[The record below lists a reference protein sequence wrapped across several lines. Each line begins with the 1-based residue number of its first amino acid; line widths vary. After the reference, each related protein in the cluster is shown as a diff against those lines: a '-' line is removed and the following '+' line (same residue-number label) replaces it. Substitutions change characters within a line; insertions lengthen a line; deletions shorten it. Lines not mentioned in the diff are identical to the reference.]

1 MGDVGATGARESM
14 ARPTDGGLSLA
25 AEEAFRACALDDVRA
40 LEALLREKRVPCTIA
55 DDKGNT
61 LLHLSCAS
69 DALSCAKEV
78 VKACVFAQHPP
89 ERAYLTLLNA
99 AGERALDVARACESE
114 RCAEWLGRM
123 TGDETRATG
132 TTRAGAEKTSTRR
145 QGRVR
150 TSERDVEDVA
160 LRKTRESLVRS
171 LSEAL
176 NIASGEDADAN
187 VGARDVLREVL
198 SLVNER
204 ETLRE
209 ELEETRIKY
218 REMRSRVQEER
229 KSVVDALGLAEKR
242 AKEMIDERRDEEA
255 EKNALRDAL
264 RATSDEF
271 ERGRAA
277 GWAAALRLPSR
288 EYVRAQ
294 MKLEKEASDGAGSSS
309 AAASATGADAT
320 AAAFSEISLDEKDV
334 ENSSLTER
342 VSNVF
347 KEAFVGVKKRVDQ
360 LEKLN
365 RTP

>member
-1 MGDVGATGARESM
+1 MSRLATGAR
-14 ARPTDGGLSLA
+14 RP
-25 AEEAFRACALDDVRA
+25 
-40 LEALLREKRVPCTIA
+40 KIA
-55 DDKGNT
+55 SATTKPAT
-61 LLHLSCAS
+61 ETCW
-69 DALSCAKEV
+69 
-78 VKACVFAQHPP
+78 
-89 ERAYLTLLNA
+89 R
-99 AGERALDVARACESE
+99 
-114 RCAEWLGRM
+114 
-123 TGDETRATG
+123 GD
-132 TTRAGAEKTSTRR
+132 
-145 QGRVR
+145 GRV
-150 TSERDVEDVA
+150 A
-160 LRKTRESLVRS
+160 AWL
-171 LSEAL
+171 A
-176 NIASGEDADAN
+176 
-187 VGARDVLREVL
+187 
-198 SLVNER
+198 ER
-204 ETLRE
+204 E
-209 ELEETRIKY
+209 
-218 REMRSRVQEER
+218 R
-229 KSVVDALGLAEKR
+229 KAAEKR

>member
-1 MGDVGATGARESM
+1 M
-14 ARPTDGGLSLA
+14 
-25 AEEAFRACALDDVRA
+25 
-40 LEALLREKRVPCTIA
+40 
-55 DDKGNT
+55 
-61 LLHLSCAS
+61 
-69 DALSCAKEV
+69 
-78 VKACVFAQHPP
+78 
-89 ERAYLTLLNA
+89 
-99 AGERALDVARACESE
+99 
-114 RCAEWLGRM
+114 
-123 TGDETRATG
+123 
-132 TTRAGAEKTSTRR
+132 
-145 QGRVR
+145 
-150 TSERDVEDVA
+150 
-160 LRKTRESLVRS
+160 RS

-209 ELEETRIKY
+209 ELEETKIKY